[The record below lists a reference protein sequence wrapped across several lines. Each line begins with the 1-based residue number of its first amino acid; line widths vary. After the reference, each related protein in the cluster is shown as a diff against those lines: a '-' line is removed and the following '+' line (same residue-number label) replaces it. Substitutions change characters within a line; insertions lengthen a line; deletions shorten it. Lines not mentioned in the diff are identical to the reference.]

1 MTDPSSSWSGAH
13 LDATIAWPTSS
24 DVRIYDLAVALE
36 PGMTRHAYHPPFA
49 FALAKL
55 HGQHNY
61 AGGISASMEV
71 FTTGGHVG
79 THVDAL
85 GHIAKDG
92 KVYGDRVIAE
102 HQSATGGLTAGSTEE
117 IPPLI
122 GRGHLIDAER
132 LFGREL
138 TPADGIGPDELERW
152 FSDRGHEPGHGDIV
166 LVRTGWMKYFTDLDR
181 YLGHAD
187 NGIPGVTRAGA
198 EWLSSR
204 GIIASGSDTM
214 NYEHKPDMA
223 KVSLQVHVH
232 YLVETGIFILE
243 SMNLE
248 HLAAN
253 EVWDFTF
260 VALPL
265 RIRGGTGSP
274 LRPVAIAP
282 R

>member
-1 MTDPSSSWSGAH
+1 MADRNAGWSGAH
-13 LDATIAWPTSS
+13 LDTTVAWPSS
-24 DVRIYDLAVALE
+24 AAVRVYDLAVALE
-36 PGMTRHAYHPPFA
+36 PGMTRHAFHPPFA
-49 FALAKL
+49 FALSKL

-61 AGGISASMEV
+61 PDGISSTMEV

-92 KVYGDRVIAE
+92 KVYGGREIAD

-122 GRGHLIDAER
+122 GRGHLIDAEK
-132 LFGREL
+132 LFGRVL
-138 TPADGIGPDELERW
+138 TPADGIGPEELERW
-152 FSDRGHEPGHGDIV
+152 FDERGSEPAAGDIV
-166 LVRTGWMKYFTDLDR
+166 LVRTGWMKYFDDLDR

-204 GIIASGSDTM
+204 GIAASGSDTM

-223 KVSLQVHVH
+223 TVCLQVHVH
-232 YLVETGIFILE
+232 YLVETGIFIME

-248 HLAAN
+248 HLAEN

-274 LRPVAIAP
+274 IRPIAIAT